1 MTDQDRVRKVEILI
15 SMILRIGVLT
25 SLAVVLAGLAIS
37 FVHHPDYLRSP
48 QDLKQVTAPGRT
60 SPHNFHD
67 VVYGIRQGRG
77 EALTMLGLLLLI
89 ATPVVRVAVSILAF
103 VYERDPVFVAITA
116 FVLGVLVVSF
126 FLGSVEA

>member
-15 SMILRIGVLT
+15 SSILRIGVLT

-37 FVHHPDYLRSP
+37 FVHHPDYLRSR

-60 SPHNFHD
+60 SPNNFHD
-67 VVYGIRQGRG
+67 VVDGIRQGRG
-77 EALTMLGLLLLI
+77 EAVTMLGQLLLI

-116 FVLGVLVVSF
+116 FVLAMLVVSF
-126 FLGSVEA
+126 FLGSVEG

>member
-1 MTDQDRVRKVEILI
+1 MTDQDRARKVEILI

-25 SLAVVLAGLAIS
+25 SLAVVLAGLLIS
-37 FVHHPDYLRSP
+37 FVHHPDYLRSR

-67 VVYGIRQGRG
+67 VVDGIRQGRG

-89 ATPVVRVAVSILAF
+89 GTPVVRVAVSIFAF

-116 FVLGVLVVSF
+116 FVLAMLVVSF
-126 FLGSVEA
+126 FLGSVEG

>member
-37 FVHHPDYLRSP
+37 FVHHPDYLRSR

-67 VVYGIRQGRG
+67 VVEGIGQGRG
-77 EALTMLGLLLLI
+77 EAVTMLGLLLLI
-89 ATPVVRVAVSILAF
+89 ATPVVRVAVSIFAF

-116 FVLGVLVVSF
+116 FVLAMLVVSF
-126 FLGSVEA
+126 FLGSVER

>member
-1 MTDQDRVRKVEILI
+1 MTDDDRVRKVEILI
-15 SMILRIGVLT
+15 SMILRIGVLV
-25 SLAVVLAGLAIS
+25 SLAVVLAGLTIS
-37 FVHHPDYLRSP
+37 FVHHPDYIRSR

-67 VVYGIRQGRG
+67 VVEGIRHGRG

-103 VYERDPVFVAITA
+103 LYERDPVFVVITT
-116 FVLGVLVVSF
+116 FVLTMLILSF
-126 FLGSVEA
+126 FLGSAEG